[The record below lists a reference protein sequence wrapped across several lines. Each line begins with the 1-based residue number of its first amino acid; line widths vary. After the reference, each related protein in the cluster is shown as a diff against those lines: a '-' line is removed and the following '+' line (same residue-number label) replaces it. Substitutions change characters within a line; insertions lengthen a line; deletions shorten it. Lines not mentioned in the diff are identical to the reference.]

1 MLALRY
7 HYSIP
12 RYALA
17 KVLGYL
23 WPRRFFPGLA
33 PVKLE
38 QVSFSSPNP
47 DWIVL
52 RSRLCGIC
60 GSDLNLIKGAESY
73 LLEPY
78 ASFPAVLGH
87 EVVAEVMEAPVDT
100 EWRPGDRVVVD
111 PLLSCQ
117 ARGLP
122 PCSFCSQ
129 GRYNLCENFTRGGLA
144 PGVNIGFHRQ
154 VGGGMAEYLA
164 APPFN
169 LIRVPESLAD
179 EAAVL
184 TDSLASALYPLLEN
198 FPPDRATVVIYGAGI
213 IGQHLIR
220 LVRTLG
226 SGARLV
232 AVARYPF
239 QKELARAGGADL
251 VLIKPSRRE
260 LGEAV
265 GATFLPTTLGGGNL
279 EGGADFYFDCVGSRE
294 SLQEGLLALRGQ
306 GTYVLVGTAGRV
318 RGVDLSSL
326 WFREL
331 RLTGSLMYA
340 YNHFQGQRGRTYQ
353 LAVDL
358 LARGDYPLQGLLT
371 HILPL
376 KDYGQAFKVAFNKS
390 PYRCVKVALD
400 LREVGRERESRGDR
414 P

>member
-12 RYALA
+12 RYLLA
-17 KVLGYL
+17 KVLSRF

-38 QVSFSSPNP
+38 QVPFSSPHP
-47 DWIVL
+47 DWIIL

-60 GSDLNLIKGAESY
+60 GSDLNLLKSEESY

-87 EVVAEVMEAPVDT
+87 EVVAEVVEAPAGT
-100 EWRPGDRVVVD
+100 EWRAGDRVVLD

-129 GRYNLCENFTRGGLA
+129 GRYNLCENFTRGELA

-169 LIRVPESLAD
+169 LIRVPESLPD

-213 IGQHLIR
+213 VGQHLIR
-220 LVRTLG
+220 LVRILE
-226 SGARLV
+226 SQARLV

-239 QKELARAGGADL
+239 QKDLARAGGADL
-251 VLIKPSRRE
+251 VLLKPSRRE

-265 GATFLPTTLGGGNL
+265 GAAFLPTTLGGGNL
-279 EGGADFYFDCVGSRE
+279 EGGAHLFFDCVGSRE
-294 SLQEGLLALRGQ
+294 SLQEGLLSLRGQ
-306 GTYVLVGTAGRV
+306 GTYVLVGTAGHMP
-318 RGVDLSSL
+318 GVDFSSL

-340 YNHFQGQRGRTYQ
+340 YNLFQGRRVRTYQ

-358 LARGDYPLQGLLT
+358 LARGDYPVQGLLT

-376 KDYGQAFKVAFNKS
+376 QDFRQAFRIAFDKS
-390 PYRCVKVALD
+390 RHRCVKVALD
-400 LREVGRERESRGDR
+400 LRGGDR
-414 P
+414 GKGN